1 MFRFSAVL
9 VALIATPVAA
19 SAQTLVGTW
28 TLTGYSLEGGPG
40 PYGWVS
46 TGQAPVV
53 IGAMPGPGGVTLTGL
68 MGHDER
74 PLLIFTEDGLAIAVD
89 PAGSSEAPIEASTV
103 EFSALQLGYAS
114 EIVRYQ
120 VEGST
125 LRYVPL
131 RVSQAS
137 PPSRGRSR
145 ESEIVE
151 HNIDRLVTRTTDDT
165 GRTLTMVYLR
175 ARPSL

>member
-1 MFRFSAVL
+1 MFRFSVVL
-9 VALIATPVAA
+9 VALIGTPVAS

-28 TLTGYSLEGGPG
+28 TLTGYTVEGGPG

-46 TGQAPVV
+46 AGQPPVML
-53 IGAMPGPGGVTLTGL
+53 GAMPLGPGGVTVTGL
-68 MGHDER
+68 RGYDER

-89 PAGSSEAPIEASTV
+89 PAGSGEAPPEASTV

-125 LRYVPL
+125 LRYVHL
-131 RVSQAS
+131 IDHAS

-151 HNIDRLVTRTTDDT
+151 HDNGRLVTRTTDDT

-175 ARPSL
+175 SRRLP